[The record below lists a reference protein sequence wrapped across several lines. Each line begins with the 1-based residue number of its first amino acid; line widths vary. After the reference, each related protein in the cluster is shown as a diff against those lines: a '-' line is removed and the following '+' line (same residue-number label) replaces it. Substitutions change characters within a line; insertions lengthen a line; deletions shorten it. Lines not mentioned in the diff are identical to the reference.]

1 MLRIATG
8 AVGVLVVVGG
18 VGAGLVLQGSGGSKA
33 VADPQPSVTS
43 SSPSSVASPT
53 ASAAPVSA
61 SPSAP
66 GNVSPTAGLALG
78 PAATVGVQAGH
89 SGPAMALAGKDTSYA
104 RALTATV
111 DTASDFTVASVV
123 RADGPTMSEAA
134 VSQGS
139 GAFYSFFLGREN
151 AAGAAHNCWVFK
163 VQTAAAAGKTVMA
176 LSKSQV
182 ASGRWTTLAG
192 VFDAKAHTIA
202 LYVDG
207 VQAATARVPGMIA
220 APTPMEIG
228 RARYANQ
235 WADDWQG
242 ALADIQVW
250 QQALS
255 PAQIAAQA
263 QADAAGTAAPVP
275 ATAGWLTATA

>member
-1 MLRIATG
+1 MLRIVAG

-18 VGAGLVLQGSGGSKA
+18 VAAGLVLRGPGNSKA

-43 SSPSSVASPT
+43 GSPSASASPT
-53 ASAAPVSA
+53 ASTAPVSA
-61 SPSAP
+61 SPSVP
-66 GNVSPTAGLALG
+66 SSVSPTAGLLLG

-89 SGPAMALAGKDTSYA
+89 TGPAMALAGKDTSYA
-104 RALTATV
+104 QAVTATV
-111 DTASDFTVASVV
+111 DTAAGFTVASVV
-123 RADGPTMSEAA
+123 RGDGPAKSEAA
-134 VSQGS
+134 VSQGD

-151 AAGAAHNCWVFK
+151 SSGPAHNCWVFK

-182 ASGRWTTLAG
+182 ATGRWTTLAG

-220 APTPMEIG
+220 SRTPMEIG
-228 RARYANQ
+228 RARYSNQ

-250 QQALS
+250 QRTLS
-255 PAQIAAQA
+255 PAEVAAQA
-263 QADAAGTAAPVP
+263 QADTAGTPAPVP
-275 ATAGWLTATA
+275 ATAGWLTAA